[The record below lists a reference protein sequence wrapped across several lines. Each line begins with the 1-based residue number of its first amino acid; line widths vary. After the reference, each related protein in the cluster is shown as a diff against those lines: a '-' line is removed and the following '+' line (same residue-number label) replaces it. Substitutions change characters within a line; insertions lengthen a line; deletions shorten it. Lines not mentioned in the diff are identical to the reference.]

1 MTIGMVLRLP
11 DGVLLMAD
19 GRIRKPLAGNALVRD
34 DANKVQQIAP
44 KIFGIP
50 FGVEQASDLVLEQLR
65 STTTPDTPKEY
76 ADLLQLAVHQI
87 WTGIENRFSDDV
99 DRTDPRL
106 KVAIL
111 VGGILNGLPFITGAL
126 RGVGGIGDSSS
137 SDAMYDLFSLGGEEH
152 GAHAAF
158 IRARD
163 NVCDTHKWKADI
175 GPKNPQI
182 SALLRKAGRVIR
194 DVGRRNE
201 DIGGTIRYAVIREP
215 FPTLTDILSIRAK
228 T

>member
-1 MTIGMVLRLP
+1 
-11 DGVLLMAD
+11 MAD
-19 GRIRKPLAGNALVRD
+19 GRIRRPLAGNAVVRD
-34 DANKVQQIAP
+34 DANKVQQIAA

-65 STTTPDTPKEY
+65 STATTDTPKEY
-76 ADLLQLAVHQI
+76 GNLLQLAVGRI
-87 WTGIENRFSDDV
+87 WTDIENRFGDDV
-99 DRTDPRL
+99 DRTDQRL
-106 KVAIL
+106 KVAVL

-126 RGVGGIGDSSS
+126 RGVGGIGDFSF
-137 SDAMYDLFSLGGEEH
+137 SDAMYDISSLGGEEQ

-163 NVCDTHKWKADI
+163 SVRNTHKWKAVI

-194 DVGRRNE
+194 DVGRHNE
-201 DIGGTIRYAVIREP
+201 DIGGTIRYAVIRER
-215 FPTLTDILSIRAK
+215 FSTLTDVLTMSAK